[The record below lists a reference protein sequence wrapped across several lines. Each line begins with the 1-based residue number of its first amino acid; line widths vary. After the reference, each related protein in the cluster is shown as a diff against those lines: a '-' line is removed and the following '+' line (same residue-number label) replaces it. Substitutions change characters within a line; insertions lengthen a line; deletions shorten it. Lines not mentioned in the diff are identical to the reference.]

1 MMMEEDPL
9 LGAAISLRRGVTRL
23 GQRLRA
29 ERPAD
34 SQPLARLGVLAQLHL
49 RGAASAGALAVSA
62 GVQPQTLTRTLA
74 GLEHDGLVT
83 RQADPADRRR
93 ALLALTSAGR
103 EVLTADMQ
111 QRDGWLAAAMA
122 SELTPTEHEILRLAG
137 DLMDRLA
144 GTARL

>member
-1 MMMEEDPL
+1 MVRENLPL
-9 LGAAISLRRGVTRL
+9 DAATSLRRGVTRL

-29 ERPAD
+29 ERPAG
-34 SQPLARLGVLAQLHL
+34 SQPLARLGVLAQLHQ
-49 RGAASAGALAVSA
+49 RGPASAGALAVSA

-74 GLEHDGLVT
+74 GLEHDGLVS

-103 EVLTADMQ
+103 EVLAADMQ

-122 SELTPTEHEILRLAG
+122 SELTPTEREMLRLAG
-137 DLMDRLA
+137 ELMERLA
-144 GTARL
+144 AAAPP

>member
-1 MMMEEDPL
+1 MMREDPL
-9 LGAAISLRRGVTRL
+9 LDAAISLRRGVTRL

-29 ERPAD
+29 ERPAG

-49 RGAASAGALAVSA
+49 RGPASAGALAVSA

-74 GLEHDGLVT
+74 GLEHDGLVS

-93 ALLALTSAGR
+93 ALLALTSAGQ
-103 EVLTADMQ
+103 EVLAGDMR

-137 DLMDRLA
+137 ELMERLA
-144 GTARL
+144 ATAR

>member
-1 MMMEEDPL
+1 MQEDQL
-9 LGAAISLRRGVTRL
+9 LDAAISLRRGVTRL

-29 ERPAD
+29 ERPAG
-34 SQPLARLGVLAQLHL
+34 SQPLAALGVLAQLHL
-49 RGAASAGALAVSA
+49 RGPASAGALAASA

-74 GLEHDGLVT
+74 GLAHDGLVT

-93 ALLALTSAGR
+93 ALLALTSAGQ
-103 EVLTADMQ
+103 EVLASDMQ

-122 SELTPTEHEILRLAG
+122 SELTPTEREILRLAG